1 MQIHNNTISEMQ
13 FILYYKFSH
22 FAVPTPVTALD
33 TNRLSSTSLQVTWDL
48 PEVLNGILVYYDVNV
63 SSISVGYFETWRIQA
78 DDPLQLN
85 ISGLGINNYIIHII
99 HATLYDNIFC
109 PCKAILNTIKFSY
122 DVVAKLAHTKGVLSH
137 RRWFNARCDAPFLIQ
152 K

>member
-1 MQIHNNTISEMQ
+1 MQIHNNTISGMQ

-48 PEVLNGILVYYDVNV
+48 PEVLNGILVYYAVNV
-63 SSISVGYFETWRIQA
+63 SSTSVGYFETWRIQA

-85 ISGLGINNYIIHII
+85 ISGLGKQLHYSHSYYI
-99 HATLYDNIFC
+99 T
-109 PCKAILNTIKFSY
+109 
-122 DVVAKLAHTKGVLSH
+122 
-137 RRWFNARCDAPFLIQ
+137 
-152 K
+152 